1 MPIEYLIL
9 KNEPN
14 SLTTRFVQAY
24 LRNSVAPSEVRR
36 AEVVIPLNA
45 GLGTIDLQAAW
56 ASGTVIPNG
65 PALWNQLDLDSTED
79 LGRGAIGAILDVVRS
94 SGTLAQMTAAGL
106 AVIDDAPKQLIAY
119 NRIKAAMDAATLQQV
134 KDFVSLLAV
143 IAYSKIGQRRAE

>member
-9 KNEPN
+9 KNEAN

-24 LRNSVAPSEVRR
+24 VRNSGTPSDVRL
-36 AEVVIPLNA
+36 AEAVIPLND
-45 GLGTIDLQAAW
+45 GLGTIDLQAAF
-56 ASGTVIPNG
+56 ATGTPVPNG
-65 PALWNQLDLDSTED
+65 LTLWNQLDLDSTED

-106 AVIDDAPKQLIAY
+106 AVIDDSPKQLVAY
-119 NRIKAAMDAATLQQV
+119 QRIKAAMDAATLQQV
-134 KDFVSLLAV
+134 KDFLSLLAV